1 MEIYL
6 LKSSSYRILNNEIAK
21 ITKDIDNITTFSLN
35 DVSIKDC
42 LDDASYYG
50 LFAEKRCLI
59 IKDTKYFGGKFAY
72 EEESNLL
79 YNFLSSKLE
88 DLIMI
93 FICDDIKKTKDLTK
107 KVIALGAKVIDV
119 SDVSEESMRELINN
133 YCQDQEIKLD
143 PKSYDLILKN
153 SVNNLDIMIQEIDKL
168 SLVDKHI
175 TVDIVNTY
183 GSKEVD
189 DETFN
194 FSNAV
199 VAKQFA
205 KSFELLDILLKN
217 GVEPSALIGLLSS
230 SFSNMYMVRDAVN
243 HQLSDEEIAKALGY
257 SGTGRVYVMKKNSKI
272 YTLDQLKEILLDLC
286 ALDIKIKTGYDPV
299 YGIKEFLLN
308 L

>member
-6 LKSSSYRILNNEIAK
+6 LKSSSYRILNSEINEI
-21 ITKDIDNITTFSLN
+21 TKEISSITTFSLTET
-35 DVSIKDC
+35 DIRDC

-50 LFAEKRCLI
+50 LFAEKRAII

-107 KVIALGAKVIDV
+107 KVIGLGAKVIDLT
-119 SDVSEESMRELINN
+119 DISEEKMKELIDR
-133 YCQDQEIKLD
+133 YCEKEEINLD
-143 PKSYDLILKN
+143 PKAYELILKN

-183 GSKEVD
+183 GSKEPD

-205 KSFELLDILLKN
+205 LSFELLDILLNN
-217 GVEPSALIGLLSS
+217 GTEPSALIGLLAS
-230 SFSNMYMVRDAVN
+230 SFANMYMVKDAINN
-243 HQLSDEEIAKALGY
+243 HLSDEEIAKALGY

-272 YTLDQLKEILLDLC
+272 YTLDQLREVLLSLSD
-286 ALDIKIKTGYDPV
+286 LDIKIKTGYNPV

>member
-1 MEIYL
+1 MEIFL
-6 LKSSSYRILNNEIAK
+6 LKGTSYRILNNEISK
-21 ITKDIDNITTFSLN
+21 ITKDIANITSFSLN
-35 DVSIKDC
+35 DVSLRDI

-72 EEESNLL
+72 EEDSNLL
-79 YNFLSSKLE
+79 YDFLSSKLE

-107 KVIALGAKVIDV
+107 KVIGLGAKVIDM
-119 SDVSEESMRELINN
+119 SDISEDNMKELVTN

-143 PKSYDLILKN
+143 SAAYDLILKN

-168 SLVDKHI
+168 SLADKHI

-199 VAKQFA
+199 VAKQFSKA
-205 KSFELLDILLKN
+205 FELLDVLLKN

-243 HQLSDEEIAKALGY
+243 HHLSDEEIAKALGY
-257 SGTGRVYVMKKNSKI
+257 SGTGRVFVMKKNSKI
-272 YTLDQLKEILLDLC
+272 YTLDQLKDIMLDLC
-286 ALDIKIKTGYDPV
+286 TLDIKIKTGYDPV

>member
-6 LKSSSYRILNNEIAK
+6 LKGSSYRLLNSEISK
-21 ITKDIDNITTFSLN
+21 ITRDIENITTFSLV
-35 DVSIKDC
+35 DVNIRDI

-50 LFAEKRCLI
+50 LFPEKRCLI

-79 YNFLSSKLE
+79 YDFLSSKLE

-93 FICDDIKKTKDLTK
+93 FLCDDIKKTKDLTK
-107 KVIALGAKVIDV
+107 KVVAIGAKIIDM
-119 SDVSEESMRELINN
+119 SNISEDSMKELITN
-133 YCQDQEIKLD
+133 YCNEQAIKLD
-143 PKSYDLILKN
+143 SQSYSQILKN
-153 SVNNLDIMIQEIDKL
+153 SANNLDIMIQEIDKL

-175 TVDIVNTY
+175 TTDIVNTY
-183 GSKEVD
+183 GSKEPD

-199 VAKQFA
+199 VAKQFKTA
-205 KSFELLDILLKN
+205 FDLLDILLKN

-272 YTLDQLKEILLDLC
+272 YTLEQLKEIMLDLC
-286 ALDIKIKTGYDPV
+286 ALDIKIKTGYNPV

>member
-6 LKSSSYRILNNEIAK
+6 MKSLSYRILNNEINN
-21 ITKDIDNITTFSLN
+21 ITEGISNITTFSLN
-35 DVSIKDC
+35 EVDLKDI

-50 LFAEKRCLI
+50 LFPEKRVLI

-79 YNFLSSKLE
+79 YNFLSSNLE

-107 KVIALGAKVIDV
+107 KVISLGAKVIDISEV
-119 SDVSEESMRELINN
+119 SDEEIKNLINK
-133 YCQDQEIKLD
+133 YCEDNEIKLD
-143 PKSYDLILKN
+143 PKAYDLLLKN
-153 SVNNLDIMIQEIDKL
+153 SVSNLDIMIQEIDKL

-175 TVDIVNTY
+175 TLEIVNTY
-183 GSKEVD
+183 GSKEPD

-199 VAKQFA
+199 VAKNFP
-205 KSFELLDILLKN
+205 KSFELLDELLNN
-217 GVEPSALIGLLSS
+217 GAEPSALIGLLAS
-230 SFSNMYMVRDAVN
+230 SFANMYMVKDAVN
-243 HQLSDEEIAKALGY
+243 NHLTDEEIAKALGY

-272 YTLDQLKEILLDLC
+272 YTLDQLKEVLLDLC
-286 ALDIKIKTGYDPV
+286 ELDTKIKTGYDPV
-299 YGIKEFLLN
+299 YGLKEFLIN

>member
-21 ITKDIDNITTFSLN
+21 ITKDIKNITTFSLN

>member
-6 LKSSSYRILNNEIAK
+6 LKGSSYRILNNEISK
-21 ITKDIDNITTFSLN
+21 ITKDITNITSFSLLDIN
-35 DVSIKDC
+35 IRDI

-50 LFAEKRCLI
+50 LFPEKRCLV

-72 EEESNLL
+72 EEESKLL
-79 YNFLSSKLE
+79 YDFLSSKLE

-107 KVIALGAKVIDV
+107 KVTSLGAKIIDM
-119 SDVSEESMRELINN
+119 SAISEDNMKELITDYCNN
-133 YCQDQEIKLD
+133 QDIKLD
-143 PKSYDLILKN
+143 SQAYLQILKN

-175 TVDIVNTY
+175 TVDIVNEY

-199 VAKQFA
+199 VAKQFGKA
-205 KSFELLDILLKN
+205 FELLDVLLKN

-243 HQLSDEEIAKALGY
+243 HRLSDEEIAKALGY
-257 SGTGRVYVMKKNSKI
+257 SGTGRVFVMKKNSKI

-286 ALDIKIKTGYDPV
+286 VLDIKIKTGYNPV

>member
-21 ITKDIDNITTFSLN
+21 ITKDIENITTFSLN

>member
-21 ITKDIDNITTFSLN
+21 ITKGINNITNFSLLEV
-35 DVSIKDC
+35 DIRDII
-42 LDDASYYG
+42 DDASYYG
-50 LFAEKRCLI
+50 LFSEKRCI
-59 IKDTKYFGGKFAY
+59 IVKDTKYFGGKFAY
-72 EEESNLL
+72 EEESNFL
-79 YNFLSSKLE
+79 YEFLSSKLE

-107 KVIALGAKVIDV
+107 KVTSLGASIIDI
-119 SDVSEESMRELINN
+119 SNVSEEDMKELITS
-133 YCQDQEIKLD
+133 YCNDQEIKID
-143 PKSYDLILKN
+143 NKAYDLLLKN

-168 SLVDKHI
+168 SLVDKNI

-183 GSKEVD
+183 GSKEAD

-205 KSFELLDILLKN
+205 KAFELLDVLLKN

-230 SFSNMYMVRDAVN
+230 SFANMYMVRDAVN
-243 HQLSDEEIAKALGY
+243 NHLTDEEIAKALGY
-257 SGTGRVYVMKKNSKI
+257 SGTGRVFVMKKNSKI
-272 YTLDQLKEILLDLC
+272 YTLDQLKDIILDLC
-286 ALDIKIKTGYDPV
+286 VLDSKIKTGYDPV

>member
-230 SFSNMYMVRDAVN
+230 SFSNMYMVRDAVS